1 MIQAAIVMLVVAA
14 VLGALIDAG
23 RRPGTP
29 RHAKRQVPTL
39 IALAFSALFFVA
51 ALLGF

>member
-1 MIQAAIVMLVVAA
+1 MIQTAVIMLVVAA

-29 RHAKRQVPTL
+29 RQAKRQVPTL
-39 IALAFSALFFVA
+39 IALAFSALFFAA
-51 ALLGF
+51 ALLGL